1 MKLIK
6 EIKTKNISIYSFYQ
20 DLSKTFFELG
30 DLHINLNLTKYLELF
45 TATTFSQPLKLYI
58 KMYNDT
64 PRIFGDVFHSEE
76 YHHYFKNYTTVYSV
90 IRNNKDIPIYEI
102 NGMNPFDYINNFGG
116 IYNNL
121 KSPYA
126 TFTFKYNNHNNVTF
140 YSYPLSIDDLT
151 NFTVVYDSND
161 TFTTDFIVI
170 CPHNLSNTNISNIN
184 DKSKFGNEKV
194 NINASINVEKFK
206 IHDFNF
212 ISENSIIKDNKIKSN
227 NPSLNIINW
236 NYSYYNIF
244 KCRVDEENKVNV
256 YFISG
261 FGSQS
266 DLNRYSQVI
275 IKCANLFDTNKYP
288 IILINSFN
296 PGGQSFLAQILLEIL
311 SPKIT
316 TNIYGSFRKTEHF
329 KKSREMDQYLTYFSN
344 SENCQTLQYE
354 HLMREEHI
362 ISYGDNL
369 TDILTDPFI
378 LLGKEVKKQLND
390 VKKNFKNPRNSTDIL
405 VFTDGFS
412 YSAASIF
419 CKYLQYYGGAIT
431 AGYFYNPTLKNISFD
446 SSLSP
451 TILYDF
457 DILQIL
463 SPEGYKPLYDNYKFK
478 MHLPGIQTFYNPNNL
493 SIPLEYEITPVDEIT
508 NIFDIYSDENYTIFI
523 NESLKIF
530 EKYKTK
536 CNPKNKKLILYTS
549 ECDGSFN
556 NSYTHG
562 GYECGDNGTWTTNCV
577 PSYCDIGY
585 IFDHNKNECIIDVC
599 SYDDGNIVSFVLY

>member
-1 MKLIK
+1 MAIKIFFIFIFIIDLISSKVYTPEYIINYFNTIYVEEDILQFFIDCLSKTFNDTYAFNIISKNPPNPDYYKKVDIVKLIK
-6 EIKTKNISIYSFYQ
+6 EIKTKNRSIYSFYQ

-76 YHHYFKNYTTVYSV
+76 YHHYFKNYITVYSV

-126 TFTFKYNNHNNVTF
+126 TFTYKFKNYNNVTF
-140 YSYPLSIDDLT
+140 YSYPLSIDNLT

-170 CPHNLSNTNISNIN
+170 CPYNLSNININ
-184 DKSKFGNEKV
+184 NLNDKNKFINEKV
-194 NINASINVEKFK
+194 NINASINMEKFK
-206 IHDFNF
+206 IPDYNF

-261 FGSQS
+261 FGSYS

-329 KKSREMDQYLTYFSN
+329 KKSREMDQYLTHYSN

-446 SSLSP
+446 SS
-451 TILYDF
+451 
-457 DILQIL
+457 
-463 SPEGYKPLYDNYKFK
+463 
-478 MHLPGIQTFYNPNNL
+478 
-493 SIPLEYEITPVDEIT
+493 
-508 NIFDIYSDENYTIFI
+508 
-523 NESLKIF
+523 
-530 EKYKTK
+530 
-536 CNPKNKKLILYTS
+536 
-549 ECDGSFN
+549 
-556 NSYTHG
+556 
-562 GYECGDNGTWTTNCV
+562 
-577 PSYCDIGY
+577 
-585 IFDHNKNECIIDVC
+585 
-599 SYDDGNIVSFVLY
+599 